1 MFFSTDVFLP
11 PSHQIWMSSTISAT
25 KKPKLSYKYYITNLV
40 LYVFGAFFL
49 FFEKAVANKL
59 LKL

>member
-1 MFFSTDVFLP
+1 MYSHILLTRPEWATSFL
-11 PSHQIWMSSTISAT
+11 QQ
-25 KKPKLSYKYYITNLV
+25 KKPKLSYKYYITTLV
-40 LYVFGAFFL
+40 LYVFGIFFL